1 MFDDVFSDG
10 SLQKIIKD
18 KQNDIWKNSPFEGYV
33 YLNPRQKGNF
43 GEMFVEK
50 LLTIGG
56 HTVEKR
62 SNSGHDRIIDDI
74 KTEIKFGLCNKGV
87 NNCFLINH
95 ISKDKDWDRLIFCG
109 INRTESDS
117 IFIWFTKEDFC
128 KLIKTNNDIFVH
140 QQGGKKIKNDDYMC
154 GNIEG
159 LLRQPFVN
167 HISKWQRKK
176 TLIDFI
182 L

>member
-10 SLQKIIKD
+10 YLQKFIKD

-33 YLNPRQKGNF
+33 YLNPRQKGSF

-50 LLTIGG
+50 HLTIRG

-62 SNSGHDRIIDDI
+62 SSSGHDRIIDDI

-87 NNCFLINH
+87 DNCFLINH
-95 ISKDKDWDRLIFCG
+95 ISKDKDWDRLIFFG
-109 INRTESDS
+109 INRTESNS
-117 IFIWFTKEDFC
+117 ILIWFSKEDFC
-128 KLIKTNNDIFVH
+128 NTIQTSNDIFVH
-140 QQGGKKIKNDDYMC
+140 QQGGKKIKNDDFMC

-167 HISKWQRKK
+167 HISKWQRKT